1 MSKKKEEALVNLL
14 EELTNFT
21 KALCLLFDLVLEK
34 QKGRDPSPKSK
45 TMKIYAVFGEVRAW
59 KYLK

>member
-1 MSKKKEEALVNLL
+1 LL